1 LGKANVTG
9 DPNDIMAVQEMP
21 RPAAA
26 VNTEW
31 TSKLGL
37 ASHDKQVA
45 GVLSDGV
52 HPGNA
57 FQQPLV
63 VCQNHGPALKAW
75 ELMTKCMQEENEAG
89 RNRFLRP
96 DLARKDGKQAAS
108 RQGGAIV
115 LVEVE
120 ELCCAFLSAEKCMF
134 CAS

>member
-1 LGKANVTG
+1 MEQKVLATMQGEQWHLQAVKAVKRPPPRKDLVIEHPVPDPRARGVNWYLGKANVTG
-9 DPNDIMAVQEMP
+9 DPNDIMTVQEMP

-45 GVLSDGV
+45 GMLSDGV

-63 VCQNHGPALKAW
+63 WC
-75 ELMTKCMQEENEAG
+75 
-89 RNRFLRP
+89 
-96 DLARKDGKQAAS
+96 ARTMD
-108 RQGGAIV
+108 RR
-115 LVEVE
+115 
-120 ELCCAFLSAEKCMF
+120 
-134 CAS
+134 

>member
-1 LGKANVTG
+1 MTG
-9 DPNDIMAVQEMP
+9 DPNDIMTVQEMP
-21 RPAAA
+21 RPAAT

-45 GVLSDGV
+45 GMLSDGV

-108 RQGGAIV
+108 SATRSRAPNGAQRNQHSAGYRSRIC
-115 LVEVE
+115 LNNVEIRT
-120 ELCCAFLSAEKCMF
+120 
-134 CAS
+134 